1 MTAIAMKQAFCA
13 YCGEYKLTEKEHV
26 IPQSLAPVEMWDR
39 CQWVLVPAC
48 SRCNRGFSADES
60 DFRGFA
66 VLLNGPGET
75 LVKDAMFQG
84 PVSRNWQ
91 RPEGRGA
98 LQRTLAMIR
107 KPDGSGLSSLDE
119 LLTAGNLGIVA
130 NESILRVVRKIIRG
144 LCFYHFTE
152 NPRFPQVIPES
163 QVWVGQVYDW
173 SQDDINTMY
182 GLPTLRVI
190 HPAVFV
196 YTFVKCDDAGWAIPG
211 IDSVWLLY
219 AAKGAIFGG
228 IVTSNTY
235 PFVGSQ

>member
-1 MTAIAMKQAFCA
+1 MAMKQAFCA

-26 IPQSLAPVEMWDR
+26 VPECLAPDELYDR

-66 VLLNGPGET
+66 VLLNAPGET
-75 LVKDAMFQG
+75 LVKDAMFHG

-98 LQRTLAMIR
+98 LQRTLSMIR
-107 KPDGSGLSSLDE
+107 KPDGTGLSNLDE
-119 LLTAGNLGIVA
+119 LLTVANLGLVA
-130 NESILRVVRKIIRG
+130 SEPILRVMRKIIRG
-144 LCFYHFTE
+144 LYFHHFTE
-152 NPRFPQVIPES
+152 KLGFPQVIPES
-163 QVWVGQVYDW
+163 QVRVGQVYDW
-173 SQDDINTMY
+173 SQDDIDTMY

-196 YTFVKCDDAGWAIPG
+196 YTFVTCDDAGWAIHG
-211 IDSVWLLY
+211 IDSVWLLS

-228 IVTSNTY
+228 IVASNTF
-235 PFVGSQ
+235 PFVGNQ

>member
-1 MTAIAMKQAFCA
+1 MAMKQAVCA
-13 YCGEYKLTEKEHV
+13 YCGEYTLTEKEHV
-26 IPQSLAPVEMWDR
+26 VPQCLAPEELCDR

-66 VLLNGPGET
+66 VLLNASGET
-75 LVKDAMFQG
+75 LVKDAMFHG

-98 LQRTLAMIR
+98 LQRTLSMIR
-107 KPDGSGLSSLDE
+107 KPDGSGLSKLDE
-119 LLTAGNLGIVA
+119 LLTVANLGLVA
-130 NESILRVVRKIIRG
+130 NEPILRVMRKIIRG
-144 LCFYHFTE
+144 LYFHHFTE
-152 NPRFPQVIPES
+152 KPGLPQVIPES
-163 QVWVGQVYDW
+163 QVRVWQVYDW
-173 SQDDINTMY
+173 SQDDIDTMY

-219 AAKGAIFGG
+219 AAKGAIFRG
-228 IVTSNTY
+228 IVTSNTF
-235 PFVGSQ
+235 PFVGNQ

>member
-1 MTAIAMKQAFCA
+1 MTMAMKQAFCA

-26 IPQSLAPVEMWDR
+26 VPQSLAPVEMWDR

-48 SRCNRGFSADES
+48 SKCNRRFSADES

-66 VLLNGPGET
+66 VLLNAPGET

-91 RPEGRGA
+91 RPEGRVA

-107 KPDGSGLSSLDE
+107 KPDGSGLSRLDE
-119 LLTAGNLGIVA
+119 LLTVGNLGIVA
-130 NESILRVVRKIIRG
+130 NESLLRVVRKIIRG
-144 LCFYHFTE
+144 LYFHHFTAT
-152 NPRFPQVIPES
+152 RGLPQVLPES
-163 QVWVGQVYDW
+163 QVCVGQIYDW
-173 SQDDINTMY
+173 SADDINTLY
-182 GLPTLRVI
+182 QLPTLRVI

-196 YTFVKCDDAGWAIPG
+196 YTFIERDDAGLALPG

-228 IVTSNTY
+228 IVRSNTY
-235 PFVGSQ
+235 PFIGNQ